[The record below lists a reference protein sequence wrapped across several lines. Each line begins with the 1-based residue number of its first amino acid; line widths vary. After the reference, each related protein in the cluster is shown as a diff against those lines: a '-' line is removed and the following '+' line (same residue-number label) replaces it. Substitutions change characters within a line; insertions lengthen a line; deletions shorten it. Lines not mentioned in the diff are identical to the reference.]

1 MKLAAELAA
10 RIVAFDFNALPDEA
24 IVNAKRA
31 ILDTVA
37 VALAGARMDSVR
49 ILEKVLGLK
58 NDGPCVVFGAPL
70 RTNTLDAALINGV
83 AAHALDFDD
92 VNITM
97 GGHPSA
103 PVIPALFALADSIG
117 CSGAD
122 FLLAYIAGFE
132 TETALARCVNYH
144 HYDKGWHPTATLGVF
159 GSAAAC
165 ARLLSLDEAKTAV
178 ALAISAS
185 FASGVKAN
193 FGSMTK
199 PLHVGHCAR
208 NGLLAALLA
217 REGYTANAAVFEH
230 KQGFLNVF
238 NGAGN
243 YDVGALFDTW
253 ANPLN
258 IVNPGA
264 GVKLYPCCDS
274 THSAIDGILTLRR
287 QHRLRSEQVE
297 RIDVRI
303 NALRMTHVNRPS
315 PQSEADALFS
325 VQYCTARALLDGK
338 ISLEHFKKE
347 AFQAP
352 EVCALM
358 ERIHGEAVSGPSLDS
373 PGHYATEL
381 ILSMKDGSSHHLR
394 IDQPYGRSALDPL
407 PEELMRAKYDD
418 CTQSVLTPEVS
429 ATLFGLINRLE
440 EIESMGELTALLGS
454 PDAA

>member
-1 MKLAAELAA
+1 MKIATGLAA
-10 RIVAFDFNALPDEA
+10 RIVAFDFNALPSAA

-37 VALAGARMDSVR
+37 VTLAGAGMDSVR
-49 ILEKVLGLK
+49 LLSKVLGLK
-58 NDGPCVVFGAPL
+58 NDGPCVVFGSPL
-70 RTNTLDAALINGV
+70 RTDALNAALVNGV

-122 FLLAYIAGFE
+122 FLLAYITGFE
-132 TETALARCVNYH
+132 TETAVARCVNYY
-144 HYDKGWHPTATLGVF
+144 HYDKGWHPTSTLGIF

-165 ARLLSLDEAKTAV
+165 AKLLKLDESATAV
-178 ALAISAS
+178 ALAVSAS
-185 FASGVKAN
+185 LASGIKAN
-193 FGSMTK
+193 FGTMTK

-217 REGYTANAAVFEH
+217 REGYTANTAVFEH
-230 KQGFLNVF
+230 HQGFLNVF

-243 YDVGALFDTW
+243 YDVNALFEGW
-253 ANPLN
+253 ANPIN
-258 IVNPGA
+258 MVNPGA

-274 THSAIDGILTLRR
+274 THSAIDGMLTLRR
-287 QHRLRSEQVE
+287 QHQLRPEQVE

-303 NALRMTHVNRPS
+303 NALRMTHVNRPR

-338 ISLEHFKKE
+338 ISLEHFRKE
-347 AFQAP
+347 AFKAP

-358 ERIHGEAVSGPSLDS
+358 ERIHAEAVSGPLLDS

-381 ILSMKDGSSHHLR
+381 ILSLKDGTCHRLR

-407 PEELMRAKYDD
+407 PEDLMRAKYDD
-418 CTQSVLTPEVS
+418 CTQTSLTPEAS
-429 ATLFGLINRLE
+429 ATLFELINRLE
-440 EIESMGELTALLGS
+440 KIECVGELTALLGRS
-454 PDAA
+454 DSA